1 MKLTTSGAPR
11 TSSGVSSPSSTVKG
25 KKLTVTQK
33 QSVTKK
39 KPATKKVTIKKP
51 ATQKPAKQKQSKPKK
66 VKEKRSFLY
75 YAMPWNLKKEIGTLG
90 YSFGNAQILMVYGMI
105 VGIMILLGYLFRLP
119 VVWQIPILLAGVLF
133 APTVVRNIYKNKYE
147 GQRFSDV
154 NVYIEQML
162 YAFENSHKIL
172 TALSDV
178 RELFPKGAM
187 QNIIQEA
194 ITLISTSSI
203 TEETANVEEQA
214 LLLIET
220 RYPKQQVK
228 SLHRFL
234 LKVEQIGGDFSS
246 STKLLLENRVM
257 WENRMHKLQDK
268 RKKKKQE
275 ILGSCACSTLL
286 CMAMLYI
293 LPSDVDISS
302 MFAVRLVNVFCVVS
316 MVAIYLKGDTKLCSN
331 LIAPK
336 KERAEEVVTRDYYR
350 FLKYD
355 PRKEFKTS
363 LIFTMAPVLVVLISW
378 FGFHNKWGALVGLI
392 LIPLMMTQHMWG
404 HALLHRRL
412 KREITIAFPQWM
424 MELALLLQTEN
435 VQVAIFQTVDTAL
448 PILKPELQ
456 KLREALLER
465 PHDREPFLNFFA
477 AFGLPEITTSMQT
490 LYSLSIGSGGDA
502 QTQIANIVRRNNIIL
517 DRAEDMAND
526 DSMASLY
533 TLFLLPVLVGSV
545 VLMTD
550 MTCFLLAFM
559 SNMGV

>member
-1 MKLTTSGAPR
+1 MKLN
-11 TSSGVSSPSSTVKG
+11 VKESNVRQAS
-25 KKLTVTQK
+25 KKQVQK
-33 QSVTKK
+33 EPKTKQQKTKSAAKK
-39 KPATKKVTIKKP
+39 KM
-51 ATQKPAKQKQSKPKK
+51 
-66 VKEKRSFLY
+66 KEKRSFLY

-90 YSFGNAQILMVYGMI
+90 YSFGNKQILMVYGAI
-105 VGIMILLGYLFRLP
+105 IGIMVLTGYLFKLP
-119 VVWQIPILLAGVLF
+119 ILWQLPILLAGVLF

-147 GQRFSDV
+147 GRRFADV

-162 YAFENSHKIL
+162 YAFENSHRIL
-172 TALSDV
+172 TALQDV
-178 RELFPKGAM
+178 GELFPKGAM
-187 QNIIQEA
+187 KDIISEA
-194 ITLISTSSI
+194 IAMISTSSVADA
-203 TEETANVEEQA
+203 TGDVEEQA
-214 LLLIET
+214 LQLIEA
-220 RYPKQQVK
+220 RYPNQHIK

-234 LKVEQIGGDFSS
+234 MKVERIGGDFSS

-275 ILGSCACSTLL
+275 ILGSCICSTLL

-293 LPSDVDISS
+293 LPSDVDISA
-302 MFAVRLVNVFCVVS
+302 MFAVRLANVFCVVA

-331 LIAPK
+331 LITPR
-336 KERAEEVVTRDYYR
+336 KERPEEKVIADYYK

-355 PRKEFKTS
+355 PKKEFKTS
-363 LIFTMAPVLVVLISW
+363 LMFTIVPAVIILISALL
-378 FGFHNKWGALVGLI
+378 HNKWGVLVGLV

-435 VQVAIFQTVDTAL
+435 VQVAIFQTVDNAI

-456 KLREALLER
+456 KMREALLER
-465 PHDREPFLNFFA
+465 PHDREPFLDFFA

-517 DRAEDMAND
+517 DRAEDMANE
-526 DSMASLY
+526 DSMAGLY

-545 VLMTD
+545 VLMVD
-550 MTCFLLAFM
+550 MTCFLLSFM

>member
-1 MKLTTSGAPR
+1 MELTTPK
-11 TSSGVSSPSSTVKG
+11 TSVDRSSLTSTSKSVKLRKDQRKSVSKKPS
-25 KKLTVTQK
+25 
-33 QSVTKK
+33 TKK
-39 KPATKKVTIKKP
+39 AQQKK
-51 ATQKPAKQKQSKPKK
+51 AKPKQR
-66 VKEKRSFLY
+66 KEKRSFLY
-75 YAMPWNLKKEIGTLG
+75 YAMPWNLKTEIGILG
-90 YSFGNAQILMVYGMI
+90 YAFGTKQILMVYGTI
-105 VGIMILLGYLFRLP
+105 IGIMVLLGYLFRLP
-119 VVWQIPILLAGVLF
+119 VSWQVPILLAGVLF

-172 TALSDV
+172 TALQDV
-178 RELFPKGAM
+178 RELFPNGAM
-187 QNIIQEA
+187 RTIIQEA
-194 ITLISTSSI
+194 IYLISASAIDDATVD
-203 TEETANVEEQA
+203 VEEQA
-214 LLLIET
+214 LHLIEA
-220 RYPKQQVK
+220 RYPNQHVK

-234 LKVEQIGGDFSS
+234 LKVERIGGDFSA
-246 STKLLLENRVM
+246 STKLLLENRTM

-275 ILGSCACSTLL
+275 ILGSCACSILL

-302 MFAVRLVNVFCVVS
+302 MFAVRLANVFCVVS

-331 LIAPK
+331 LITPK
-336 KERAEEVVTRDYYR
+336 KERAEDVVTRDYYK

-363 LIFTMAPVLVVLISW
+363 LIFTIVPLLVILISW
-378 FGFHNKWGALVGLI
+378 FGFHNKWGVLVGVI
-392 LIPLMMTQHMWG
+392 LVPLMMTQHIWG
-404 HALLHRRL
+404 HALLQLRL

-465 PHDREPFLNFFA
+465 PNDREPFLDFFA

-490 LYSLSIGSGGDA
+490 LYSLSIGGGGDA
-502 QTQIANIVRRNNIIL
+502 QTQISNIVRRNNIIL

-526 DSMASLY
+526 DSLAGLY
-533 TLFLLPVLVGSV
+533 TLFLMPVLVGSV
-545 VLMTD
+545 VLMVD
-550 MTCFLLAFM
+550 MTCFLLSFM

>member
-1 MKLTTSGAPR
+1 MKLTTPK
-11 TSSGVSSPSSTVKG
+11 TSVDRSSLTSTSKSVKLRKDQRKSVSKKPS
-25 KKLTVTQK
+25 
-33 QSVTKK
+33 TKK
-39 KPATKKVTIKKP
+39 AQQKK
-51 ATQKPAKQKQSKPKK
+51 AKPKQR
-66 VKEKRSFLY
+66 KEKRSFLY
-75 YAMPWNLKKEIGTLG
+75 YAMPWNLKTEIGILG
-90 YSFGNAQILMVYGMI
+90 YAFGTKQILMVYGTI
-105 VGIMILLGYLFRLP
+105 IGIMVLLGYLFRLP
-119 VVWQIPILLAGVLF
+119 VSWQVPILLAGVLF

-172 TALSDV
+172 TALQDV
-178 RELFPKGAM
+178 RELFPNGAM
-187 QNIIQEA
+187 RTIIQEA
-194 ITLISTSSI
+194 IYLISASAIDDATVD
-203 TEETANVEEQA
+203 VEEQA
-214 LLLIET
+214 LHLIEA
-220 RYPKQQVK
+220 RYPNQHVK

-234 LKVEQIGGDFSS
+234 LKVERIGGDFSA
-246 STKLLLENRVM
+246 STKLLLENRTM

-275 ILGSCACSTLL
+275 ILGSCACSILL

-302 MFAVRLVNVFCVVS
+302 MFAVRLANVFCVVS

-331 LIAPK
+331 LITPK
-336 KERAEEVVTRDYYR
+336 KERAEDVVTRDYYK

-363 LIFTMAPVLVVLISW
+363 LIFTIVPLLVILISW
-378 FGFHNKWGALVGLI
+378 FGFHNKWGVLVGVI
-392 LIPLMMTQHMWG
+392 LVPLMMTQHIWG
-404 HALLHRRL
+404 HALLQCRL

-465 PHDREPFLNFFA
+465 PNDREPFLDFFA

-490 LYSLSIGSGGDA
+490 LYSLSIGGGGDA
-502 QTQIANIVRRNNIIL
+502 QTQISNIVRRNNIIL

-526 DSMASLY
+526 DSLAGLY
-533 TLFLLPVLVGSV
+533 TLFLMPVLVGSV
-545 VLMTD
+545 VLMVD
-550 MTCFLLAFM
+550 MTCFLLSFM

>member
-1 MKLTTSGAPR
+1 MKLTTPK
-11 TSSGVSSPSSTVKG
+11 TSVDRSSLTSTSKSVKLRKDQRKSVSKKPS
-25 KKLTVTQK
+25 
-33 QSVTKK
+33 TKK
-39 KPATKKVTIKKP
+39 AQQKK
-51 ATQKPAKQKQSKPKK
+51 AKPKQR
-66 VKEKRSFLY
+66 KEKRSFLY
-75 YAMPWNLKKEIGTLG
+75 YAMPWNLKTEIGILG
-90 YSFGNAQILMVYGMI
+90 YAFGTKQILMVYGTI
-105 VGIMILLGYLFRLP
+105 IGIMVLLGYLFRLP
-119 VVWQIPILLAGVLF
+119 VSWQVPILLAGVLF

-172 TALSDV
+172 TALQDV
-178 RELFPKGAM
+178 RELFPNGAM
-187 QNIIQEA
+187 RTIIQEA
-194 ITLISTSSI
+194 IYLISASAIDDATVD
-203 TEETANVEEQA
+203 VEEQA
-214 LLLIET
+214 LHLIEA
-220 RYPKQQVK
+220 RYPNQHVK

-234 LKVEQIGGDFSS
+234 LKVERIGGDFSA
-246 STKLLLENRVM
+246 STKLLLENRTM

-275 ILGSCACSTLL
+275 ILGSCACSILL

-302 MFAVRLVNVFCVVS
+302 MFAVRLANVFCVVS

-331 LIAPK
+331 LITPK
-336 KERAEEVVTRDYYR
+336 KERAEDVVTRDYYK

-363 LIFTMAPVLVVLISW
+363 LIFTIVPLLVILISW
-378 FGFHNKWGALVGLI
+378 FGFHNKWGVLVGVI
-392 LIPLMMTQHMWG
+392 LVPLMMTQHIWG
-404 HALLHRRL
+404 HALLQLRL

-465 PHDREPFLNFFA
+465 PNDREPFLDFFA

-490 LYSLSIGSGGDA
+490 LYSLSIGGGGDA
-502 QTQIANIVRRNNIIL
+502 QTQISNIVRRNNIIL

-526 DSMASLY
+526 DSLAGLY
-533 TLFLLPVLVGSV
+533 TLFLMPVLVGSV
-545 VLMTD
+545 VLMVD
-550 MTCFLLAFM
+550 MTCFLLSFM

>member
-1 MKLTTSGAPR
+1 MKLTTSDTPR
-11 TSSGVSSPSSTVKG
+11 NPSDVSSSVSTSKGVKP
-25 KKLTVTQK
+25 
-33 QSVTKK
+33 TKRRE
-39 KPATKKVTIKKP
+39 KPAAKKSTAKKDTSKKAKARTK
-51 ATQKPAKQKQSKPKK
+51 SKK
-66 VKEKRSFLY
+66 VKDKRSFLY
-75 YAMPWNLKKEIGTLG
+75 YAMPWNLKQEIGTLG
-90 YSFGNAQILMVYGMI
+90 YSFGNKQILMVYGMI

-119 VVWQIPILLAGVLF
+119 VLWQIPILLAGVLF

-162 YAFENSHKIL
+162 YAFENSHKVL
-172 TALSDV
+172 TALQDV
-178 RELFPKGAM
+178 SELFPNGAM
-187 QNIIQEA
+187 KNIIQEA
-194 ITLISTSSI
+194 IHMISTSPI
-203 TEETANVEEQA
+203 TDAAEDVEELA
-214 LLLIET
+214 LQLIER
-220 RYPKQQVK
+220 RYPNQHVK

-234 LKVEQIGGDFSS
+234 LKVERIGGDFSS
-246 STKLLLENRVM
+246 STKLLLENRAM

-302 MFAVRLVNVFCVVS
+302 MFAVRLANVFCIVS

-331 LIAPK
+331 LITPR
-336 KERAEEVVTRDYYR
+336 KERSEEAVTRDYYK

-355 PRKEFKTS
+355 PKKEFKTS
-363 LIFTMAPVLVVLISW
+363 LVFTLVPVLVILISW
-378 FGFHNKWGALVGLI
+378 LGFHNKWGILAGLVLV
-392 LIPLMMTQHMWG
+392 PLMMTQHIWG

-435 VQVAIFQTVDTAL
+435 VQVSIFQTVDTAL

-456 KLREALLER
+456 KLRDALQER
-465 PHDREPFLNFFA
+465 PNDREPFLSFFA
-477 AFGLPEITTSMQT
+477 AFELPEITTSMQT
-490 LYSLSIGSGGDA
+490 IYSLSIGSGGDA

-526 DSMASLY
+526 DSMAGLY
-533 TLFLLPVLVGSV
+533 TLFLMPVLVGSV
-545 VLMTD
+545 VLMVD
-550 MTCFLLAFM
+550 MTCFLLSFM